1 MLKEVIQALQDAAAF
16 VSAFVVV
23 DLKAQVSD
31 VVEELGCDVFDV
43 V

>member
-1 MLKEVIQALQDAAAF
+1 LLKEVIQALQDAAG

-31 VVEELGCDVFDV
+31 VVEELGYDVFDV